1 MHAVVITIGDEIL
14 NGTTVDTNSAF
25 LGRELSLLGIQLME
39 KISISD
45 TDRHIR
51 QTLDRYMGN
60 TELIIM
66 TGGLG
71 PTLDDVTKQT
81 LCTYFDTRLEFNDTV
96 FQFIANRFAQ
106 RGLTMTERNRQQA
119 YLPASCT
126 VVPNTMGTA
135 AGMWF
140 ERAGT
145 VLVSLPGVP
154 YEMQHIYRSELVAR
168 FQAHFTLPAIVNYH
182 IMTSGIG
189 ESWLADKIEDIETS
203 LPADVTLAYLPSP
216 GIVKL
221 RLTGR
226 GADTNQVVL
235 RVAGWAHQIEERLGA
250 HVYGKDNILLQ
261 EAIGN
266 RLNALQATVSL
277 AESCTGGNIGRLITQ
292 IPGSSAYFLGSVISY
307 DNSVKERILGV
318 SPDILAEH
326 GAVSEATVAAMLAGV
341 LQLIGTDYAI
351 AVSGVAGPG
360 GGTDDKPV
368 GTVYIGVS
376 GRGTTRIKRYN
387 FAQDRQINIEYSS
400 MYALH
405 MLRVLLDEHL
415 EKQELKG

>member
-1 MHAVVITIGDEIL
+1 MQAVVITIGDEIL

-25 LGRELSLLGIQLME
+25 LGKELALLGIQLRE
-39 KISISD
+39 KVSISD
-45 TDRHIR
+45 TDHHIR
-51 QTLDRYMGN
+51 GSLHRYMGH
-60 TELIIM
+60 TDLIIM

-71 PTLDDVTKQT
+71 PTLDDKTKQT
-81 LCTYFDTRLEFNDTV
+81 LCSYFNTELVFNATV
-96 FQFIANRFAQ
+96 FKFIENRFAQ
-106 RGLTMTERNRQQA
+106 RWLKMTERNRQQA
-119 YLPASCT
+119 FLPATCT

-135 AGMWF
+135 SGMWF
-140 ERAGT
+140 ERDGT

-154 YEMQHIYRSELVAR
+154 YEMKHIYRSELVER
-168 FQAHFTLPAIVNYH
+168 FRKHFALPVIENYY

-189 ESWLADKIEDIETS
+189 ESWLADQIEEIETS
-203 LPADVTLAYLPSP
+203 LPLDVRLAYLPSP

-226 GADTNQVVL
+226 GNEQKKVAM
-235 RVAGWAHQIEERLGA
+235 RVSVWAQQIELRLGS
-250 HVYGKDNILLQ
+250 HVFANENISLQ
-261 EAIGN
+261 EAVGR
-266 RLNALQATVSL
+266 RLLALQATLSL

-307 DNSVKERILGV
+307 DNSVKERLLGV
-318 SPDILAEH
+318 DPDILSTH
-326 GAVSEATVAAMLAGV
+326 GAVSEETVAAMLDGV
-341 LQLIGTDYAI
+341 LDLIGTDYAI

-360 GGTDDKPV
+360 GGTEDKPV

-376 GRGTTRIKRYN
+376 GRGTRRIQRYN
-387 FAQDRQINIEYSS
+387 FAQDRAVNIEYSS